1 MNDPGLHGSALCAT
15 PRVALTPGVLL
26 AVALHVLVLGGALL
40 APHFDRAPPLRKPIL
55 AKLVALGK
63 PRDAKLLPRKESPP
77 PPAPAAPNS
86 PAPVAPL
93 APPAAPS
100 KPGLA
105 PAAPVLPAPQAHKFR
120 APTRQEL
127 MDRALAKATGHA
139 PPSAST
145 EKPDPDR
152 AGQANGSAA
161 GTAETAEAGEKY
173 FTEVHD
179 AILENYVVPSV
190 ISERERL
197 YLSATIV
204 AWIKADGSL
213 LKHELQKRSGNH
225 FFDEALEVAVQK
237 TRLPPPPPELARS
250 LRDEGVALNFKP

>member
-1 MNDPGLHGSALCAT
+1 MSDANPHGSALLAT

-40 APHFDRAPPLRKPIL
+40 APRYFDRPPPLRKPIL
-55 AKLVALGK
+55 ARLVALGK
-63 PRDAKLLPRKESPP
+63 PRDTKLLPRKESPP
-77 PPAPAAPNS
+77 PPAPPASSS

-93 APPAAPS
+93 APPSPSS
-100 KPGLA
+100 KPGPAMKA
-105 PAAPVLPAPQAHKFR
+105 PALPKPR
-120 APTRQEL
+120 APTRREL
-127 MDRALAKATGHA
+127 MERALAQVTGHA
-139 PPSAST
+139 PPTKSR

-152 AGQANGSAA
+152 AGQADGSVS

-179 AILENYVVPSV
+179 AILANYVVPSV

-197 YLSATIV
+197 YLSATMV

-213 LKHELQKRSGNH
+213 LRHELQIKSGNH
-225 FFDEALEVAVQK
+225 FFDEALELAIQR
-237 TRLPPPPPELARS
+237 TRLPAPPPELARS
-250 LRDEGVALNFKP
+250 LRDEGLALNFKP

>member
-1 MNDPGLHGSALCAT
+1 MNEPGLHGSALFAT

-55 AKLVALGK
+55 ARLVALGK
-63 PRDAKLLPRKESPP
+63 PRDAKLLPRKESPA
-77 PPAPAAPNS
+77 PPAPASPKS

-93 APPAAPS
+93 APPAAHS
-100 KPGLA
+100 KPGLL
-105 PAAPVLPAPQAHKFR
+105 PAAPVPKPR

-139 PPSAST
+139 RPSASK
-145 EKPDPDR
+145 EKLDPDPDR
-152 AGQANGSAA
+152 AGQTNGSAA
-161 GTAETAEAGEKY
+161 GTAETAEAGERY

-204 AWIKADGSL
+204 AWIKPDGSL
-213 LKHELQKRSGNH
+213 LKHQLQKSSGNH
-225 FFDEALEVAVQK
+225 FFDEALELAVQK

>member
-1 MNDPGLHGSALCAT
+1 VTATDLHGSALLAQ

-26 AVALHVLVLGGALL
+26 AVLLHALVFGGALL
-40 APHFDRAPPLRKPIL
+40 APRYFDRTPTLRKPII
-55 AKLVALGK
+55 ARLVALGK
-63 PRDAKLLPRKESPP
+63 PRDAKLLPRKEAPA
-77 PPAPAAPNS
+77 PPAPAARTS

-93 APPAAPS
+93 APPSVAS

-105 PAAPVLPAPQAHKFR
+105 PPAPPKPR

-139 PPSAST
+139 PPTESR

-152 AGQANGSAA
+152 PGQANGSAA
-161 GTAETAEAGEKY
+161 GTAETAEAGERY

-179 AILENYVVPSV
+179 AILANYVVPSV

-197 YLSATIV
+197 YLSATVV

-213 LKHELQKRSGNH
+213 LRHQLQKASGNH
-225 FFDEALEVAVQK
+225 FFDEALEIAIQK

-250 LRDEGVALNFKP
+250 LRDEGLALNFKP